1 MKKLLL
7 ALSLLAT
14 CSTPSYAALNCAEQA
29 FLAKSVM
36 EIRQKGTDI
45 ATFMTAMDIMKA
57 DTDEQK
63 EGVRFMKAIAPV
75 MFSVH
80 VATSDK
86 YKEKH
91 IKEAGNRVY
100 LKCLESKN

>member
-7 ALSLLAT
+7 ALSLLST
-14 CSTPSYAALNCAEQA
+14 CSTPSYAALNCMEQA
-29 FLAKSVM
+29 LIASAVMKARQEGNDIGTFLMAVDM
-36 EIRQKGTDI
+36 LPVENEIR
-45 ATFMTAMDIMKA
+45 
-57 DTDEQK
+57 K

-75 MFSVH
+75 IFSVH

-100 LKCLESKN
+100 LKCLEAK